1 MKEKQIINPGTE
13 YYVVSLKHTGKKDKF
28 ITLWRPDNKGY
39 CWPISLAGTYNGFEF
54 GYHLS
59 DGNKPVAVKDIPP
72 LFFVV
77 DSEGRECIKNSRAVV
92 SFIKEYQP

>member
-39 CWPISLAGTYNGFEF
+39 CWPISIAGTYNGFEF

-59 DGNKPVAVKDIPP
+59 DGNKP
-72 LFFVV
+72 VV